1 MNICIDCSAIM
12 SQESFHEILA
22 SSLSFPSWYGNN
34 LDSLHDCLTS
44 LSGTV
49 RLENWEIA
57 EERLGK
63 YGHAAKKVLL
73 HSALENEAL
82 ILIL

>member
-1 MNICIDCSAIM
+1 MQISIDCNTIQSR
-12 SQESFHEILA
+12 ESFHQVFA
-22 SSLSFPSWYGNN
+22 SALSFPEWYGSN

-49 RLENWEIA
+49 RLDNWEAA
-57 EERLGK
+57 EECLGS
-63 YGHAAKKVLL
+63 YGRSARKVLL
-73 HSALENEAL
+73 QAALENESL